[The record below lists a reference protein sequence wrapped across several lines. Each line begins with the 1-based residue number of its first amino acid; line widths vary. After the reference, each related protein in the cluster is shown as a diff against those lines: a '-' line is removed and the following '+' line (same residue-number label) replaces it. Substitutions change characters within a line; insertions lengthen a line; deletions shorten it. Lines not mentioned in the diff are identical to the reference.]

1 MASDNRSA
9 EGWVIAAA
17 LTLAA
22 LAFAAYKWLD
32 EEVARAAKPASPPG
46 AGTPPER

>member
-1 MASDNRSA
+1 MSDNRSA

-22 LAFAAYKWLD
+22 LAFTAYKWLN
-32 EEVARAAKPASPPG
+32 EELAPAPKAPSDTPKSP
-46 AGTPPER
+46 PPER